1 MQLTETLFESLL
13 SPSFENFVEKLL
25 RMAMRPLFNKGESA
39 KVVLNARFSHEP
51 GAELL
56 VWEVEFAQDLP

>member
-1 MQLTETLFESLL
+1 M
-13 SPSFENFVEKLL
+13 EKLL

-39 KVVLNARFSHEP
+39 KVVLNSRFSHEP

-56 VWEVEFAQDLP
+56 VETWEDEFAQDLP